1 MLQLWWIWTLVW
13 IYPAISN
20 NFLGRTSV
28 TDQELIKEEEDL
40 DPEATAE
47 EMTTEEIALEE
58 TETEDHYMNE
68 EITEGI
74 EETEEDMIEGMI
86 EGTTEGIMTEGKE
99 DTDDY

>member
-1 MLQLWWIWTLVW
+1 MWWIWTLVW

-28 TDQELIKEEEDL
+28 IDQELTKEEEDL
-40 DPEATAE
+40 APEATAE

-58 TETEDHYMNE
+58 TETEDQEDMTE
-68 EITEGI
+68 ETTEGI
-74 EETEEDMIEGMI
+74 EETEGDMIEGMI